1 MNFAIPRGNTSEMV
15 LHIWKIITLPY
26 VQQDDLL
33 SIITFELFLF
43 SPKEAKEF
51 INGAIHKGYLIL
63 EGDEEIKLS
72 ESLALELNK
81 WQTERK
87 THISQRMNVSN
98 NFKETAV
105 ESKNN
110 NLNKFKI
117 LLKAMLDKGTI
128 NRAVVE
134 SNSAY
139 KFTLIDSK
147 KNIIKAEVQGSQ
159 KIPYAIDINVRE
171 KVIEHNCADFRTKRA
186 ENKKFCKH
194 IAKLFLLLKIK
205 NEDLASYVLESITKD
220 INNWNFQV

>member
-1 MNFAIPRGNTSEMV
+1 VNFAIPRGNTSEMV

-26 VQQDDLL
+26 IQQDDLL
-33 SIITFELFLF
+33 SKITFELFLF

-51 INGAIHKGYLIL
+51 INGAIHKGYLTL

-87 THISQRMNVSN
+87 LHISKKMEAIN
-98 NFKETAV
+98 NLKRTEV

-110 NLNKFKI
+110 DGNKFKI
-117 LLKAMLDKGTI
+117 LLKALLDKGTI
-128 NRAVVE
+128 NRAVLE

-139 KFTLIDSK
+139 KFILIDSK
-147 KNIIKAEVQGSQ
+147 NNIIKAEVQGSQ
-159 KIPYAIDINVRE
+159 KIPYTIDINVSE
-171 KVIEHNCADFRTKRA
+171 KAIEHNCPDFRTKRA
-186 ENKKFCKH
+186 EHKKFCKH

-220 INNWNFQV
+220 INNWNFQI